1 MKARGEIS
9 PVTAFTLEPIPKK
22 PGKSLVRFY
31 ENAKVY
37 EETGYEWD
45 EYHLEMPSYPGLEND
60 VEANYDMLISQ
71 AKLVEEQN
79 NAESML
85 RAEQAQT
92 RADIEYIAMMMEVD
106 L

>member
-1 MKARGEIS
+1 M
-9 PVTAFTLEPIPKK
+9 
-22 PGKSLVRFY
+22 RFY
-31 ENAKVY
+31 ENADAY

-45 EYHLEMPSYPGLEND
+45 EYHLEMPSYSGLEND

-71 AKLVEEQN
+71 AKLVEEQS
-79 NAESML
+79 NAESLL

-92 RADIEYIAMMMEVD
+92 RADVEYIAMMMEVN

>member
-1 MKARGEIS
+1 MKVRGEIS

-31 ENAKVY
+31 EHAKVY

-45 EYHLEMPSYPGLEND
+45 EYHLEMPAYLGLEND

-71 AKLVEEQN
+71 AKLVEEQS

>member
-1 MKARGEIS
+1 MKVRGEIS

-60 VEANYDMLISQ
+60 VEANYNMLISQ
-71 AKLVEEQN
+71 AKLVEEQS